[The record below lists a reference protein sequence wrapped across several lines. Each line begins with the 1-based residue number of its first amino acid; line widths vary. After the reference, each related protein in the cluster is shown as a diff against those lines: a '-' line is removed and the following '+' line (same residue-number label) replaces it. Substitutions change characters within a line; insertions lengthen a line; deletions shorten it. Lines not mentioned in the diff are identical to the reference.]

1 MRVPGKVRTKFCAIG
16 TMAHSAAVDAKPRL
30 APISTVGRAQR
41 LGCFVSQVPA
51 GPPTAVGSAVA
62 FCGVDNKDEIRDF
75 LASRRAKISPEQSGL
90 PTFGENRRVPGLR
103 REEVAMLSGVSVDYY
118 TRLER
123 DGRCA

>member
-1 MRVPGKVRTKFCAIG
+1 MPSPAW
-16 TMAHSAAVDAKPRL
+16 HPSAQSVGPSAWGVSYPRYQ
-30 APISTVGRAQR
+30 P
-41 LGCFVSQVPA
+41 